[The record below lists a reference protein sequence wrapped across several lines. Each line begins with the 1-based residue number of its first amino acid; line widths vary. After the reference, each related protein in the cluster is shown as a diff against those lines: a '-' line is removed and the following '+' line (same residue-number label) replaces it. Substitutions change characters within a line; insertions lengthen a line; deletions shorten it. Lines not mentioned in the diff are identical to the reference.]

1 MITNIEKGLQKKMNE
16 TTRVQKKCGMKVSI
30 TKANVMK
37 TRSSPNVRIAV
48 VEAVPYRVEELH
60 LVGLLLVNRY
70 SEASHALLGM
80 AEA

>member
-16 TTRVQKKCGMKVSI
+16 TTGVKKKYGMKVSI

-37 TRSSPNVRIAV
+37 TRSSRNVRIAV

-80 AEA
+80 AKA